1 MKKNKVIG
9 MLLLGFSVYTV
20 IGMVLNND
28 IFWNIYNYV
37 TLVLSVGSG
46 VVLLKQK

>member
-9 MLLLGFSVYTV
+9 VLLLVFAVYTIV
-20 IGMVLNND
+20 GMVVKSD
-28 IFWNIYNYV
+28 TYWGIYNYV
-37 TLVLSVGSG
+37 TLIFSVSSA